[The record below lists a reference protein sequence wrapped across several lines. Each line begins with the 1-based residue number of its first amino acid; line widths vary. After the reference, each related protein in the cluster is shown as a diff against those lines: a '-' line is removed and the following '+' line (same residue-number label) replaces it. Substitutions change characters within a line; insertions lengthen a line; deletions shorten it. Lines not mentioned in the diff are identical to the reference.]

1 MNGPAQFWLAIPELV
16 STEPLPWWA
25 YALMVVGL
33 TLAGGVIRL
42 ELLHYRA
49 VQTGKLIPRITMDL
63 IVAAKDREIERLMRE
78 ADRWNAAYHITQQA
92 LVESMEAVEEN
103 TDALRA
109 LAPTAVVRHTDPP
122 TRTSMNAEATNARRN
137 RERG

>member
-1 MNGPAQFWLAIPELV
+1 MSGSLVVWWDALPEIV
-16 STEPLPWWA
+16 STEPLPWWG

-63 IVAAKDREIERLMRE
+63 IVAAKDTEIERLQRE
-78 ADRWNAAYHITQQA
+78 VERWNGAYHITQQA
-92 LVESMEAVEEN
+92 LVELSQSVDEM
-103 TDALRA
+103 TDA
-109 LAPTAVVRHTDPP
+109 VRVLTPP
-122 TRTSMNAEATNARRN
+122 TRALTTEAANANRRRVE
-137 RERG
+137 RERA

>member
-1 MNGPAQFWLAIPELV
+1 MNSPVMFWFALPELASV
-16 STEPLPWWA
+16 EPLPWWA
-25 YALMVVGL
+25 YALMVVGI

-63 IVAAKDREIERLMRE
+63 IVAAKDTEIERLQRE
-78 ADRWNAAYHITQQA
+78 VERWNAAYHITQQA

-109 LAPTAVVRHTDPP
+109 LTPVATIRHTDPP

>member
-1 MNGPAQFWLAIPELV
+1 MNSPGTWWLSLPELAN
-16 STEPLPWWA
+16 TEPLPWWA

-63 IVAAKDREIERLMRE
+63 IVAAKDTEIERLQRE
-78 ADRWNAAYHITQQA
+78 VERWNGAYHITQQA
-92 LVESMEAVEEN
+92 LVEVSQSVDDITDAMRALTQPSLPPARTPTNSEAV
-103 TDALRA
+103 A
-109 LAPTAVVRHTDPP
+109 
-122 TRTSMNAEATNARRN
+122 NARRRGE
-137 RERG
+137 RERA